1 MKSRVAGLPLS
12 LDTFAPSWERRSS
25 RKLKP
30 TLSRLMALDWCL
42 SMSNTKSVHL
52 KADRPVPAMLSLLL
66 HRASPLVSPKTDPF
80 TLPLTSTLGLPTSQ
94 PLTSTCVVPPRFWG
108 LRVSASTVASTSLI
122 DASQARPHH
131 GSGKQGHGHT

>member
-1 MKSRVAGLPLS
+1 MRSRALVSCLS
-12 LDTFAPSWERRSS
+12 LDTFVLSWAAKSS
-25 RKLKP
+25 RKGKQ
-30 TLSRLMALDWCL
+30 TTSRLMALDWCL

-52 KADRPVPAMLSLLL
+52 KADRPVPATLSLLL